1 MAGLSEQYVQERALK
16 YLEKRYRRKRRSK
29 ALFAKMEVKTK
40 KTYGSKRADGL
51 IAFRHFFWGVY
62 VVSMEAKSYKT
73 IASMRPYRSEKRWLL
88 ASLRMG
94 FYTLLLSGGIYALYR
109 MDDGF
114 VQYYLPLN
122 LFLLGAV
129 LYGLLSRN
137 SMRHKV
143 VDVIDQL
150 KQYPANE
157 QWLAFSKDS
166 VKRLPKKKKHL
177 LEWMCRYEGIGIL
190 VVSRFG
196 GVSSWV
202 EPKRKWKWKGDFLQY
217 YSLEKKIRKFMDS

>member
-1 MAGLSEQYVQERALK
+1 MSGLNEQYVQKKAQA
-16 YLEKRYRRKRRSK
+16 YLEKRYQSRSSK
-29 ALFAKMEVKTK
+29 NAFFSKLEVRTK
-40 KTYGSKRADGL
+40 KAYGSKRADGL
-51 IAFRHFFWGVY
+51 IVYRRFFWGVY

-73 IASMRPYRSEKRWLL
+73 LGTMLPYRDNWRWLK
-88 ASLRMG
+88 ASLWAG
-94 FYTLLLSGGIYALYR
+94 LYACILSGSIYALYR
-109 MDDGF
+109 IDDGF

-129 LYGLLSRN
+129 LYGLLTRN
-137 SMRHKV
+137 SLRHKV

-166 VKRLPKKKKHL
+166 LNRLPKKKKHV
-177 LEWMCRYEGIGIL
+177 LEWICRYEGIGIL

-196 GVSSWV
+196 RVSSWV
-202 EPKRKWKWKGDFLQY
+202 EPKRRWKWKGDFLSY
-217 YSLEKKIRKFMDS
+217 YSLEKKIRKQLS